1 LSNFVAFWAVF
12 STLKQYIY
20 IHHEDSAAMKISTKM
35 IISGGLL
42 TVIPVLMS
50 GIILANIA
58 INKGQEALKEDA
70 KQSLTAI
77 RDITATE
84 ITHYLQT
91 IEKQAASLSENL
103 MVIEA
108 MRNFSLHFTSYT
120 NNHDDNTIAAQK
132 NHLQQYYEEQF
143 GTEFKA
149 QNNQQTAP
157 IEQLLNGLDKQSIAL
172 QHDFISNNSHPLGQ
186 KHRLEKPNNI
196 SSYAH
201 SHEKYH
207 AVFSQYIERF
217 GFYDLFLVNH
227 LTGDIVYSVF
237 KELDYTT
244 SLIDGPYANSGIGNA
259 FALANNANDKQFVG
273 LTDFAPY
280 IPSYNAPASFIATP
294 IYSGDVKLGVLILQM
309 PIDNINAIMTHDGK
323 WKDTG
328 LGDTGESYL
337 VGSDFTMRSN
347 GRFIIE
353 DKASYLTL
361 MKDHNVSDDVIAI
374 MNAKG
379 TTIGLQPVKTEGTI
393 AALEGKQGFG
403 IFPDYRDVN
412 VISAYKPLNINGLQW
427 ALMSEIEEKE
437 AFAPVKYLTE
447 TITKTVLII
456 SLFALAIGPL
466 LGWLLASTVTKPIKE
481 LTHVIHSMADG
492 EGDLTQRIHVNGNSE
507 LDELAT
513 WFNTFIAQLDE
524 TFSTLIKSAMRLVP
538 MSADL
543 AEGNNVVTGLTNE
556 QNKQIKTVELLLE
569 SAQASTQRVNQATDD
584 INNNSKKGVHIVQEG
599 LSIFTKTHTQMHQLK
614 DIISETSTSIDHL
627 KDDNDKIVSVIGVI
641 NSIADQTNLL
651 ALNAA
656 IEAARAGEAGR
667 GFAVVADEVRA
678 LASRTSEATLEVSAM
693 IDAIKEG
700 TNAVVKTMERGKE
713 STLECSAQVNE
724 AKEMLSTIDT
734 SIENISTAAKMI
746 GSVVKEQGNNFDQ
759 VADNFKELDD
769 KFNQSKDASAV
780 TVQVGA
786 DMSTMSMKLHQ
797 MVDKFKLTDQDWS
810 TARRDKIRIELD
822 NIH

>member
-1 LSNFVAFWAVF
+1 
-12 STLKQYIY
+12 
-20 IHHEDSAAMKISTKM
+20 MKINTKM
-35 IISGGLL
+35 IIGGGLL
-42 TVIPVLMS
+42 TVIPVLIS
-50 GIILANIA
+50 GILLANIS
-58 INKGQEALKEDA
+58 IEKGREALQEDA
-70 KQSLTAI
+70 KQSLIAI

-84 ITHYLQT
+84 ITHHMQN
-91 IEKQAASLSENL
+91 IEQQAASLSDNL

-108 MRNFSLHFTSYT
+108 MSNFSLHFNPYAT
-120 NNHDDNTIAAQK
+120 NRDSNTIAQQK
-132 NHLQQYYEEQF
+132 SQLQRYYKEQF
-143 GTEFKA
+143 GEEFKTL
-149 QNNQQTAP
+149 NNQQTAP
-157 IEQLLNGLDKQSIAL
+157 IEQLINGLDKQSIAL
-172 QHDFISNNSHPLGQ
+172 QYDFISNNTHPLDQ
-186 KHRLEKPNNI
+186 KHQLDTVNNA
-196 SSYAH
+196 SPYAH
-201 SHEKYH
+201 SHKKYH
-207 AVFSQYIERF
+207 GVFRQYIERF

-244 SLIDGPYANSGIGNA
+244 SLIDGPYANSGIGKA
-259 FALANNANDKQFVG
+259 FSMANNTDDKNFVG
-273 LTDFAPY
+273 FTDFAPY

-294 IYSGDVKLGVLILQM
+294 IYSGDIKMGILILQM
-309 PIDNINAIMTHDGK
+309 PIDKINAIMTHDEK
-323 WKDTG
+323 WKETG

-353 DKASYLTL
+353 DKTNYLTL
-361 MKDHNVSDDVIAI
+361 MRNHNVSDDTIAI
-374 MNAKG
+374 MNIKD

-393 AALEGKQGFG
+393 AALEGKEGFG

-427 ALMSEIEEKE
+427 ALMSEIEEEE
-437 AFAPVKYLTE
+437 AFTPVEHLTKS
-447 TITKTVLII
+447 ITETVLII
-456 SLFALAIGPL
+456 SLLALAIGPL
-466 LGWLLASTVTKPIKE
+466 LGWLLASTVTKPINE
-481 LTHVIHSMADG
+481 LTNIIQSMADG
-492 EGDLTQRIHVNGNSE
+492 EGDLTQRITVNGNSE
-507 LDELAT
+507 LDALAT

-543 AEGNNVVTGLTNE
+543 AEGNNIVTRLTNE
-556 QNKQIKTVELLLE
+556 QNAQIKTVESLLE
-569 SAQASTQRVNQATDD
+569 SAQASTLRVNQATDD
-584 INNNSKKGVHIVQEG
+584 INNNSKKGVHVVHEG
-599 LSIFTKTHTQMHQLK
+599 LSIFTKTHTQMHDLK
-614 DIISETSTSIDHL
+614 NIISETSASIDHL
-627 KDDNDKIVSVIGVI
+627 KDDNEKIVSVIDVI

-700 TNAVVKTMERGKE
+700 TNAVVKTMNKGKE

-724 AKEMLSTIDT
+724 AKDMLSSIDA
-734 SIENISTAAKMI
+734 SIENISAAAEMI
-746 GSVVKEQGNNFDQ
+746 GTVVKDQGDNFDK
-759 VADNFKELDD
+759 VANNFKELDD
-769 KFNQSKDASAV
+769 KFNQSKEASAV

-797 MVDKFKLTDQDWS
+797 MVGQFKLSDQNWNTS
-810 TARRDKIRIELD
+810 RRDKMRIELD
-822 NIH
+822 NIQ